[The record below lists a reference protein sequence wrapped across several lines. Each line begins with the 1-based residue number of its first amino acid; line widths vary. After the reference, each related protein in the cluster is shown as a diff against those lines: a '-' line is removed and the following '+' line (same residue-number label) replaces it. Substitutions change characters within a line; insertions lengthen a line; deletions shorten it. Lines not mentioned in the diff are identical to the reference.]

1 MSYSKTIFFIPVW
14 FDEYELFK
22 YNMNSSALWTV
33 VSKEKYMPRYLLHYA
48 TRIAETPNLFSL
60 YEYKDCS
67 KLNIYMFEEE
77 LNFKNIPVIENVRFS
92 CFATGVGFIEF
103 WVSYEDMS
111 PEEIE
116 NFSYLFKK
124 ATKMCN
130 KNIPNGQRALYDMAT
145 SIVPEKAN
153 AKLFFSTTAEFKY
166 ECICFHFLHIDEPN
180 GNKEISKERLYRLS
194 RSYNTGFESPT
205 ESDYDMIYMPSEND
219 HWGGSAEGL
228 VNIVYDKNHDE
239 NDCYLHIYKEEHLSI
254 DYYFLYLLLLNQR
267 FTAIQYINKIAI
279 NIHKNKSEDDEKLN
293 KRIVELKTVFS
304 FNVISAD
311 KIFQNVYSK
320 MYTIFQIEHLL
331 KDIVDNEAHMQILQN
346 ANSVRLEKLSSKF
359 LFGISLLS
367 LFSALID
374 ASSYFDRIEPLKSI
388 ATILGFFCV
397 SITVV
402 ICVILL
408 IRGKKW

>member
-14 FDEYELFK
+14 FDDYCIFK
-22 YNMNSSALWTV
+22 ENMDNNALWTA
-33 VSKEKYMPRYLLHYA
+33 VSKEKYLPRYLLHYA
-48 TRIAETPNLFSL
+48 TRIAESPNLFSL
-60 YEYKDCS
+60 YELKDHTQ
-67 KLNIYMFEEE
+67 LNIYMFAEE
-77 LNFKNIPVIENVRFS
+77 LKLKNIPIIENVRFS
-92 CFATGVGFIEF
+92 CFSTGVGFMEF
-103 WVSYEDMS
+103 WVSYNDTT

-130 KNIPNGQRALYDMAT
+130 KDIPNGKRALYDVAL
-145 SIVPEKAN
+145 SLVPEN
-153 AKLFFSTTAEFKY
+153 TNTKLFFSTTAEFKY
-166 ECICFHFLHIDEPN
+166 ECICFHFLHIDEPS
-180 GNKEISKERLYRLS
+180 GNEKETHERLYRLS
-194 RSYNTGFESPT
+194 RSYNTGFEQLI
-205 ESDYDMIYMPSEND
+205 ESDYDMIYMPAEND

-239 NDCYLHIYKEEHLSI
+239 NNYYLHVYKEEHLSI

-279 NIHKNKSEDDEKLN
+279 NIHNNKIEEDDKLN

-304 FNVISAD
+304 FNVISGD

-320 MYTIFQIEHLL
+320 MYTIFQIENLL

-346 ANSVRLEKLSSKF
+346 ANSVRIEKLSSKF

-402 ICVILL
+402 VCVILL